1 MMGNNYAK
9 AYKELLEIIKHF
21 PLEEYNRIPKEK
33 IKFYEENMDKNYN
46 FTVNPN
52 IDLSEQNILKE
63 TKALIVTLYEDC
75 FATKEQKEKIK
86 EILELN
92 QKKAEQEKI
101 RKYNPDD
108 LFKNKKEDVKNNE
121 LENFDKN
128 IKEVSLVAYKEN
140 FFTKFKN
147 FILKLLRI
155 KS

>member
-1 MMGNNYAK
+1 MMSNNYAK

-52 IDLSEQNILKE
+52 IDLSEQNISKE

-92 QKKAEQEKI
+92 QKKAEQEK
-101 RKYNPDD
+101 RKKYNPGD
-108 LFKNKKEDVKNNE
+108 LFKNQKEDVNNNE
-121 LENFDKN
+121 EEKSVES
-128 IKEVSLVAYKEN
+128 IKEVSLVEYKEN

-147 FILKLLRI
+147 FILKLLHI